1 MASSRNAR
9 VAFIFVTL
17 VLDTLGIGL
26 VIPVLPGLV
35 GHFVGSDAAQTSRT
49 YGVFVA
55 AYAAMQFVFAPILGG
70 LSDRFGRRPVLLSSL
85 AGAAADYVLLAFAPS
100 LPWLFVGRLIAGI
113 TGASFST
120 ATAYIA
126 DVTPAEKRAQA
137 FGLIGAAFGIGFV
150 IGPALGGVLG
160 DINHRLPFLVA
171 AGLNFANFLY
181 GTFVLP
187 ESLGQENRRPFSW
200 ARANPLGAL
209 LNLRRYPVAL
219 GLTGTLV
226 CGQVAQF
233 ILQSV
238 WALYTGQR
246 FGFTARDVGLS
257 LALVGI
263 MSAMVQGGLV
273 RAVMP
278 RLGERRVVIT
288 GLVISALGFM
298 GFGLAPR
305 GLLAVLVIIPFSL
318 GGIAGPA
325 LQATLSR
332 QVPPSEQGELQG
344 SVNSLQSVTSIV
356 GPILGTGLLAHFG
369 ATDAQPR
376 ILGMPFFVAA
386 ALQCV
391 GLALALRLF
400 ARRTA
405 TA

>member
-1 MASSRNAR
+1 MSSSRSAR

-35 GHFVGSDAAQTSRT
+35 GHFVGSDTSQASRT

-55 AYAAMQFVFAPILGG
+55 AYAAMQFVFSPILGG

-85 AGAAADYVLLAFAPS
+85 AGAAADYLLLAFAPS
-100 LPWLFVGRLIAGI
+100 LPWLFVGRLIAGL

-160 DINHRLPFLVA
+160 DVNPRLPFYVA

-181 GTFVLP
+181 GVFVLP
-187 ESLGQENRRPFSW
+187 ESLSQENRRPFSW

-209 LNLRRYPVAL
+209 LNLRRYPMAL
-219 GLTGTLV
+219 GLTGTLI
-226 CGQVAQF
+226 CGQLAQF

-246 FGFTARDVGLS
+246 FAFTARDVGLS
-257 LALVGI
+257 LALVGV
-263 MSAMVQGGLV
+263 MSAVVQGGLV

-278 RLGERRVVIT
+278 RLGETRAVIV
-288 GLVISALGFM
+288 G
-298 GFGLAPR
+298 
-305 GLLAVLVIIPFSL
+305 LVIIPFSL

-325 LQATLSR
+325 LQSTLSR
-332 QVPPSEQGELQG
+332 QVPPNEQGELQG

-356 GPILGTGLLAHFG
+356 GPILGTNLLAYFG
-369 ATDAQPR
+369 APTAQPR
-376 ILGMPFFVAA
+376 IVAMPFYVAA
-386 ALQCV
+386 ALQCI

-400 ARRTA
+400 ARTPKA
-405 TA
+405 A